1 MSPGRCIVVLLL
13 ALCLPAWGQ
22 QAPATLQGG
31 FNASAGPVVYRG
43 KWSAAFS
50 QGTPN
55 TVAGSWILLN
65 ERNDIVLQGTWSAH
79 KSGVGWKGTWRAR
92 VERGRAY
99 AGTWTASEPG
109 PGSKTFVD
117 MLQASTKG
125 AAGGTWATGGY
136 GGNWRLTPTP

>member
-1 MSPGRCIVVLLL
+1 MRFRACMLAATL

-50 QGTPN
+50 PRTPN

-65 ERNDIVLQGTWSAH
+65 ERNDVVLQGTWSAH
-79 KSGVGWKGTWRAR
+79 KSGVGWKGTW
-92 VERGRAY
+92 GR
-99 AGTWTASEPG
+99 SEEQT
-109 PGSKTFVD
+109 SE
-117 MLQASTKG
+117 LQSPVHLVC
-125 AAGGTWATGGY
+125 
-136 GGNWRLTPTP
+136 RLLLE

>member
-1 MSPGRCIVVLLL
+1 MRFRACMLAATL

-50 QGTPN
+50 QRTPN

-99 AGTWTASEPG
+99 SGTWSASEPG
-109 PGSKTFVD
+109 PGRTFAD
-117 MLQASTKG
+117 MLQAATRG
-125 AAGGTWATGGY
+125 AVSGTWATGGF

>member
-1 MSPGRCIVVLLL
+1 MLVVTL
-13 ALCLPAWGQ
+13 ALCFPAGGQ
-22 QAPATLQGG
+22 QAPTTLQGG

-50 QGTPN
+50 PRAPN
-55 TVAGSWILLN
+55 TAAGSWILLN

-79 KSGVGWKGTWRAR
+79 KSGAGWTGTWRAR

-117 MLQASTKG
+117 MLRAAIKG
-125 AAGGTWATGGY
+125 AAAGTWATGGY
-136 GGNWRLTPTP
+136 GGNWRLTPAP

>member
-1 MSPGRCIVVLLL
+1 MSVRACIAAIAL
-13 ALCLPAWGQ
+13 ALCFPAWGQ

-50 QGTPN
+50 PGTPN
-55 TVAGSWILLN
+55 TVAGRWILLN
-65 ERNDIVLQGTWSAH
+65 ERNDIVLQGTWSARR
-79 KSGVGWKGTWRAR
+79 SGAGWKGTWRAR

-99 AGTWTASEPG
+99 AGTWTATEPG
-109 PGSKTFVD
+109 PASKTFAD
-117 MLQASTKG
+117 MLQAATRGAVSGTW
-125 AAGGTWATGGY
+125 AAGGF

>member
-1 MSPGRCIVVLLL
+1 MRFRACMLAATL
-13 ALCLPAWGQ
+13 ALCLPPWGQ

-50 QGTPN
+50 PRTPN

-65 ERNDIVLQGTWSAH
+65 ERNDVVLQGTWSAH

-99 AGTWTASEPG
+99 SGTWSASEPG
-109 PGSKTFVD
+109 PGRTFAD
-117 MLQASTKG
+117 MLQAATRG
-125 AAGGTWATGGY
+125 AVSGTWATGGF

>member
-1 MSPGRCIVVLLL
+1 MVVLLL

-50 QGTPN
+50 PGTPN

-65 ERNDIVLQGTWSAH
+65 DSNDIVLQGTWSAQ
-79 KSGVGWKGTWRAR
+79 KVSSGWKGTWRAR

-117 MLQASTKG
+117 MLQAAVKG
-125 AAGGTWATGGY
+125 AAAGTWASGRF